1 MRRCR
6 SRPTAGAE
14 RDLAAGDVRPC
25 RPHRL
30 ERHQVPGAR
39 LLDRARWKQI
49 CGSWQRRAPGALN
62 LTSWHVVLPA
72 SDEPTETDGEALG
85 SEVVG
90 ETDGETVGAEVVGE
104 GRVHLGDLG
113 ALQQMCL
120 AGNPDASAD
129 PHTVVI

>member
-30 ERHQVPGAR
+30 ERHQVQGAR

-104 GRVHLGDLG
+104 GRSTSVTSVRCSRCVSPATPMLLPI
-113 ALQQMCL
+113 LTPL
-120 AGNPDASAD
+120 
-129 PHTVVI
+129 